1 MNPTLKTNLG
11 SPQPFGVSPS
21 NDGQGLNFA
30 IFSRHA
36 TGVKLVIET
45 PADNESW
52 HCCEIPLLKENRTGD
67 VWHIQINGLP
77 EHFTYGYRMEGPN
90 EREKGHVFRPDRILL
105 DPYSKML
112 VPRAWAEK
120 SSFGDRP
127 RCIYRQDTFDWQRV
141 PSPKNELT
149 ETVIYELHVRG
160 FTFGKGSDVESPG
173 TFAAIIER
181 IPYLQELG
189 ITAVE
194 LMPVNA
200 FDETDVPFNDPL
212 GNRPLLNF
220 WGYNPLSFFALHPS
234 YAANPDNILV
244 EFKTMVRELHRV
256 GIEVYLDMVI
266 NHTGEGNYDGT
277 TSSFRGIDN
286 TIFYLLDKDGDYLNY
301 SGCGNTVNCN
311 HPVVRAMIYDVL
323 HYWAGEMRVDG
334 FRFDLASIFSRGQ
347 RGEVLVEAP
356 LVDRLAEDALLRDVK
371 LIAEAWDA
379 SGLYQVGSFSS
390 NWRWGEWNGKFRD
403 DVRTFMSGREGTVSN
418 LATRIAGSSD
428 LYQNSGKSPV
438 NSINFITSHDG
449 FSLYDLVSYNEKHNE
464 ANGENNRDGDNN
476 NLSWNSG
483 EEGPVKNAAV
493 NVLRLRRMK
502 SFMLILF
509 LSQGVPMLSAG
520 DEMARTQHG
529 NNNAW
534 CQDSPLSWID
544 WTMLQKNI
552 DLTRFVQCAIALRQ
566 RYKVFGRSVFFTE
579 EGQQSSIQWQYLNP
593 GQVDWS
599 DHCHGLAFLLESKE
613 SSEPAMFFVMLNG
626 AGQELEF
633 TLPKPPAVQEWYLLL
648 NSCATAPQKCM
659 EMTEQ
664 NRITHKEFVIPPF
677 GAALLQ
683 AKIKDVLKA

>member
-1 MNPTLKTNLG
+1 MNPILKTNLG

-21 NDGQGLNFA
+21 NDGRGLNFA

-36 TGVKLVIET
+36 TGVQLIIET
-45 PADNESW
+45 PSDKEDW
-52 HCCEIPLLKENRTGD
+52 HCYELPLLRENRTGD
-67 VWHIQINGLP
+67 VWHIQIDGLP
-77 EHFTYGYRMEGPN
+77 EHFTYGYRMAGPN
-90 EREKGHVFRPDRILL
+90 EKKEGHVFNPERILI
-105 DPYSKML
+105 DPYAKML
-112 VPRAWAEK
+112 LPRAWGEK

-127 RCIYRQDTFDWQRV
+127 CCIYRQDTFDWQRV
-141 PSPKNELT
+141 PSPKTELT

-160 FTFGKGSDVESPG
+160 FTRGKNSDVEDPG
-173 TFAAIIER
+173 TFSAIIEK
-181 IPYLQELG
+181 IPYLLELG

-200 FDETDVPFNDPL
+200 FDETDVPFKDPQ

-220 WGYNPLSFFALHPS
+220 WGYNPLSFFALHPG
-234 YAANPDNILV
+234 YASTPDNILV
-244 EFKTMVRELHRV
+244 EFKTMVRELHRA

-286 TIFYLLDKDGDYLNY
+286 TIFYLLDENGDYLNY

-347 RGEVLVEAP
+347 RGEVLLEAP

-403 DVRTFMSGREGTVSN
+403 DVRSFMSGREGTVSN

-428 LYQNSGKSPV
+428 LYQDAGKSPV

-449 FSLYDLVSYNEKHNE
+449 FSLYDLVSYNQKHNE

-483 EEGPVKNAAV
+483 EEGPVKNAAI
-493 NVLRLRRMK
+493 NALRLRRMK

-544 WTMLQKNI
+544 WTLLRKNI

-599 DHCHGLAFLLESKE
+599 EYCHGLAFLLESKE
-613 SSEPAMFFVMLNG
+613 ISEPAMFFVMLNG
-626 AGQELEF
+626 AEQELEF
-633 TLPKPPAVQEWYLLL
+633 TLPRPPEVQEWHLLL
-648 NSCATAPQKCM
+648 NSSAAAPQKCM

-664 NRITHKEFVIPPF
+664 NRITHKEFVVPPF

-683 AKIKDVLKA
+683 AKIKDVPKT